1 MEKILALRV
10 ENSDNVATIFS
21 ELAKDGAVI
30 EVVDQTGKKI
40 DSVEICSEIP
50 YGHKIALRDIK
61 KGEDICK
68 YGICIG
74 FTNSDIK
81 KGEHVHTHNLESK
94 RGRGDLNGK
103 ENVNGL

>member
-21 ELAKDGAVI
+21 ELAKDGAVV

-50 YGHKIALRDIK
+50 YGHKIALTDLE
-61 KGEDICK
+61 KGEFVVK
-68 YGICIG
+68 YGEPVARVTQKIQ
-74 FTNSDIK
+74 
-81 KGEHVHTHNLESK
+81 KGDWVHIHNVESI
-94 RGRGDLNGK
+94 RGLGR
-103 ENVNGL
+103 